1 MISLTGYRLLDDI
14 TYEYTGTEKY
24 DNKEY
29 FKYSRSE
36 TDYILAPTRNITK
49 VTFPFD
55 NYYAAYNGQIF
66 PFYIGEADSLYGF
79 TSVPENKILMKRRT
93 DIGTNAND
101 KAYVDLGLTSGTLWA
116 TMNVGAT
123 SETDYGSY
131 FQWGDT
137 VDKRDAD

>member
-1 MISLTGYRLLDDI
+1 MLSQTGYRLLDDI

-55 NYYAAYNGQIF
+55 DYYAAYNGQIY
-66 PFYIGEADSLYGF
+66 PLLEDGWDSLYGF

-93 DIGTNAND
+93 DIGTKANGNWQAICSVVSQD
-101 KAYVDLGLTSGTLWA
+101 QQICRSL
-116 TMNVGAT
+116 
-123 SETDYGSY
+123 
-131 FQWGDT
+131 
-137 VDKRDAD
+137 